1 MRISQMKKFTRL
13 PAILTISLF
22 LLYYLNAFTY
32 ACGED
37 ETEDSHFIGMGS
49 DSHHIK

>member
-1 MRISQMKKFTRL
+1 MKKFSHL
-13 PAILTISLF
+13 PPILAASLF
-22 LLYYLNAFTY
+22 LLCYLNAFTY